1 MLHSEVHLSS
11 TTVQALED
19 HKQSRPTSTM
29 GAVHGV
35 YLKYVGL
42 SAISYAGYSM
52 LVSGSGA
59 SEGRSLTANE
69 TMPLWKFGAAAVF
82 GYSAILNGAVAVMF
96 KMERGMWLIGK
107 DRLTGQ
113 IPLWSYVVFFPF
125 HLPTIVYT
133 HLHTRFGTMKVKD
146 PDGKSKR
153 VVVPLASEVQPGWWV
168 GGCYGHELNKEWG
181 GIVDLTVEFPERM
194 ITKSYLSIP
203 TWDGVP
209 ATPAQLEEAASFAV
223 EARQSGDVMVHCA
236 HGRGRSTTV
245 MCACLVK
252 AGLFPTWQEA
262 FDKGI
267 KPGRS
272 VCKLNGLMKK
282 ALAAW
287 QEQFVDGKKAQ

>member
-1 MLHSEVHLSS
+1 
-11 TTVQALED
+11 
-19 HKQSRPTSTM
+19 M

-59 SEGRSLTANE
+59 SDGRSLTANE
-69 TMPLWKFGAAAVF
+69 AMPLWKFGAAAVF
-82 GYSAILNGAVAVMF
+82 GYSAILNGAIAVMF

-113 IPLWSYVVFFPF
+113 IPMWSYVVFFPF
-125 HLPTIVYT
+125 HLPTLAYT
-133 HLHTRFGTMKVKD
+133 HLHTRLGKMKVKD

-153 VVVPLASEVQPGWWV
+153 VAVPLASEVQPGWWV

-181 GIVDLTVEFPERM
+181 GIIDLTVEFPERM

-209 ATPAQLEEAASFAV
+209 ATPAQLEEAANFAV

-262 FDKGI
+262 FEKGI

-272 VCKLNGLMKK
+272 VCKLNSLMKK
-282 ALAAW
+282 ALTAW